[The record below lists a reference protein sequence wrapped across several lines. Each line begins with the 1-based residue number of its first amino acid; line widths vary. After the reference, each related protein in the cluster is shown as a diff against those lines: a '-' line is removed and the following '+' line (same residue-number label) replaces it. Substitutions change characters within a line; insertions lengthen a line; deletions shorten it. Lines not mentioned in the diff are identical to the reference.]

1 LWENEWVI
9 DVHFVFLGAAISLVG
24 SFLYARDTFR
34 GRTQPNRVTWTLWSA
49 APMLAFAAELQ
60 QGVGLQSL
68 MTLSVGLGPFFVL
81 CASFANKNSVWKIG
95 PFDLAC
101 GVASILGLLLW
112 LITSNNLVAL
122 ASFMAADGLAG
133 LPTVV
138 KSWTNPESESASAYI
153 GGFVNALLTL
163 ATVTTWTTA
172 VVAFPLQI
180 VIFNVVQT
188 ILIMG
193 RIGPRV
199 CGTLPVASQTPSER
213 IIAPTKGIEP

>member
-1 LWENEWVI
+1 VI
-9 DVHFVFLGAAISLVG
+9 NVHFVFLGAAISLVG
-24 SFLYARDTFR
+24 SCLYARDTFR
-34 GRTQPNRVTWTLWSA
+34 GLTQPNRVTWTLWFV

-68 MTLSVGLGPFFVL
+68 MTFSVGLGPFIVL

-112 LITSNNLVAL
+112 LITSNNIVAL

-133 LPTVV
+133 LPTLV
-138 KSWTNPESESASAYI
+138 KSWTNPETESANAYI

-180 VIFNVVQT
+180 VIFNAVQ
-188 ILIMG
+188 IVLITG
-193 RIGPRV
+193 RVGPRV
-199 CGTLPVASQTPSER
+199 RGTLTPSPTAPSER
-213 IIAPTKGIEP
+213 IIAPTKGNES

>member
-1 LWENEWVI
+1 MIN
-9 DVHFVFLGAAISLVG
+9 VHFVFLGAAISLVG
-24 SFLYARDTFR
+24 SSLYARDTFR
-34 GRTQPNRVTWTLWSA
+34 GLTQPNRVTWTLWFV

-68 MTLSVGLGPFFVL
+68 MTFSVGLGPFIVL

-112 LITSNNLVAL
+112 LLTSNNIVAL

-133 LPTVV
+133 LPTLV
-138 KSWTNPESESASAYI
+138 KSWTNPETESANAYI

-163 ATVTTWTTA
+163 ATVTKWTTA

-180 VIFNVVQT
+180 VIFNAVQ
-188 ILIMG
+188 IVLITG

-199 CGTLPVASQTPSER
+199 RGTLTPAPSAPSER
-213 IIAPTKGIEP
+213 IIAPSKGSES